1 MCYNEA
7 KRHFPEVPMKPIFCT
22 DVTNDKHSDAVN
34 GDEFISATV
43 SDQLREEIELLFQDA
58 KELIKGTQLPTAW
71 KFVRTAA
78 LFVAAGA
85 LILGDADAKS
95 LLIGLAGFAAYI
107 GLGIYES
114 KRKTALISKEG
125 DHPINKALETA
136 TFKVKEALN
145 VPEDAVALDLLCFRY
160 KKEEGDLIV
169 QAAMGAPAYVNV
181 EVFAYTDGENL
192 CFADMERV
200 YTFPLAEMHTIEDIM
215 EPILLARWNK
225 KTSPE
230 DHGLA
235 KKRGGA
241 LIHLYHILKF
251 THQGEDY
258 GIYFPCYELEAIK
271 KLTGLSET
279 V

>member
-1 MCYNEA
+1 
-7 KRHFPEVPMKPIFCT
+7 MKPIFCT

-43 SDQLREEIELLFQDA
+43 SNQLREEIALSFQEVKDRIQA
-58 KELIKGTQLPTAW
+58 TQLPAAW

-78 LFVAAGA
+78 LFVAAWA
-85 LILGDADAKS
+85 LILGNADAKS

-114 KRKTALISKEG
+114 KRKTALITKEG
-125 DHPINKALETA
+125 DHPINKALEAA
-136 TFKVKEALN
+136 TLKVKEALN
-145 VPEDAVALDLLCFRY
+145 VPEDAVSVDLLCFRY
-160 KKEEGDLIV
+160 KKEEGNLIV

-181 EVFAYTDGENL
+181 DVFAYTDGENL

-200 YTFPLAEMHTIEDIM
+200 YTFPLAGMHTIEDVM
-215 EPILLARWNK
+215 EPIRLAQWNK
-225 KTSPE
+225 KTPPE

-241 LIHLYHILKF
+241 VIHLYHILKF
-251 THQGEDY
+251 THQGKEY
-258 GIYFPCYELEAIK
+258 GIYFPCYELETIK
-271 KLTGLSET
+271 QLTGLSDKNT
-279 V
+279 LQL